1 MTQSEIIKSL
11 GIIRLLHIV
20 QNWLEPRAKERD
32 EAFRER
38 ILRAA
43 VALIVTLGLLSFA
56 STVFIYK
63 DTWSLISFPSLHIAA
78 LALYV
83 GVALIL
89 SRGYL
94 YAAGWILVIT
104 VAIGASG
111 VIMLLRQRGTIVGFN
126 ETLAVFYFVPLV
138 GALVLTRNAIFY
150 ATILAITA
158 FALSRYLIPIG
169 PFAQAEA
176 NAFPQLTSSFLL
188 LLMEG
193 VLLRQLRVEFDA
205 RLETMGRL
213 IREIESAKHQSE
225 EARLQ
230 AEDARKSAEL
240 ADKAKSQFLAN
251 MSHELRTPLNAII
264 GFDEVMLAGMAGT
277 FTPKQTELLGHI
289 QKNGRRLLGVINDI
303 LDLSKIESG
312 AMELYLSPVYPSIL
326 TNDIVESL
334 QSLAGDKDIRLSIT
348 IAENTPQI
356 VLGDGKKLEQI
367 LTNLIGNA
375 IKFTEKGNVLV
386 TVQST
391 DHSTWQFSVSD
402 SGIGIP
408 EVSITKIFDPFKQ
421 LDSGASRK
429 YKGTGLGL
437 AITKR
442 LVEAM
447 GGSINVESEI
457 GKGSVFT
464 VTLPYTTPS

>member
-1 MTQSEIIKSL
+1 MTQPNIINFIPVRTIKYFL
-11 GIIRLLHIV
+11 GK
-20 QNWLEPRAKERD
+20 WFEPQATERD

-38 ILRAA
+38 IIRAA
-43 VALIVTLGLLSFA
+43 VAIIVILDLLSFA
-56 STVFIYK
+56 SVVFVYR
-63 DTWSLISFPSLHIAA
+63 DPWSVISFPSLHVAA
-78 LALYV
+78 LGLCLASAFTLLR
-83 GVALIL
+83 GQL
-89 SRGYL
+89 S
-94 YAAGWILVIT
+94 AAGWILVLT
-104 VAIGASG
+104 VIVGASG
-111 VIMLLRQRGTIVGFN
+111 IVMLLRQENTIAEHN
-126 ETLAVFYFVPLV
+126 DTLAMFFFVPLV
-138 GALVLTRNAIFY
+138 ASLVLTRNAIFY
-150 ATILAITA
+150 STILSIVA
-158 FALSRYLIPIG
+158 FAFSRTILPIG
-169 PFAQAEA
+169 PLADIDAA
-176 NAFPQLTSSFLL
+176 SWPQLITSFLL

-193 VLLRQLRVEFDA
+193 VLLRQLRMEFDA

-213 IREIESAKHQSE
+213 ISETEYAKQQSE

-230 AEDARKSAEL
+230 AEEARKRAEL
-240 ADKAKSQFLAN
+240 ADKTKSQFLAN

-277 FTPKQTELLGHI
+277 FTPKQTELLRHI

-326 TNDIVESL
+326 TNEIVESL
-334 QSLAGDKDIRLSIT
+334 QSLAGDKDIHLSIN

-356 VLGDGKKLEQI
+356 ILGDTKKLEQI

-375 IKFTEKGNVLV
+375 IKFTEKGDVIV
-386 TVQST
+386 TVQAT
-391 DHSTWQFSVSD
+391 DNSTWQFSVKD

-408 EVSITKIFDPFKQ
+408 EDSIAKIFDAFKQ

-447 GGSINVESEI
+447 GGNITVESELE
-457 GKGSVFT
+457 KGSTFT
-464 VTLPYTTPS
+464 VTLPYTTS